1 MGMNEAPQELSQD
14 DLLKGIS
21 RRMGERI
28 RIANVEEK
36 LVIIDETVKEMVEIG
51 VMDEEESFLLI
62 IGGRKN
68 PKSPIASRSR
78 ATAAELLMSLLVSLS
93 SGEGAKYLM
102 QRYKLSKAYASEIF
116 NSLKNRFGKP
126 EVS

>member
-1 MGMNEAPQELSQD
+1 MGMNEAPQKLSQD
-14 DLLKGIS
+14 DLLKEIS

-28 RIANVEEK
+28 RIADVEEK
-36 LVIIDETVKEMVEIG
+36 LIIIDETIKEMIAIG
-51 VMDEEESFLLI
+51 AMEEEGALLLI
-62 IGGRKN
+62 IGSREN

-93 SGEGAKYLM
+93 SDEGAKYLM
-102 QRYKLSKAYASEIF
+102 KRYNFSQTYASEIF
-116 NSLKNRFGKP
+116 SKLKNRFGKS